1 MTKKQKMYLIGEIV
15 NTHGVKGEVRIKQ
28 ITDFIERF
36 DVGATIYLKNKKA
49 EYIPLTIS
57 ASRRHKGLLLVR
69 FEEYRTL
76 NEVELLKGLSLY
88 IKEEQQTE
96 LAANEYYY
104 HEIIGCEVI
113 STEDEQ
119 IGTIDSI
126 LAPGAN
132 DVWVVK
138 NDSGKEH
145 LIPYIPDVV
154 KDVDIEKKRVI
165 IEVMEGLLD

>member
-1 MTKKQKMYLIGEIV
+1 P
-15 NTHGVKGEVRIKQ
+15 
-28 ITDFIERF
+28 
-36 DVGATIYLKNKKA
+36 A
-49 EYIPLTIS
+49 EYTPLTIS

-69 FEEYRTL
+69 FEEYKTL
-76 NEVELLKGLSLY
+76 NEVELFKAVSLD

-96 LAANEYYY
+96 LAAHEYYY

-113 STEDEQ
+113 STEDEE
-119 IGTIDSI
+119 IGTIDYT

-138 NDSGKEH
+138 NDAGKEL

-154 KDVDIEKKRVI
+154 KDVDVEKKRVI
-165 IEVMEGLLD
+165 IEVMEGLFD